1 MKASEQKTLSY
12 LKKHNKYQKKEWD
25 LVSVKLKILHFVL
38 PEFKI
43 RTLISTKKSCGKLL
57 FQ

>member
-25 LVSVKLKILHFVL
+25 LVSVKSKILACS
-38 PEFKI
+38 I
-43 RTLISTKKSCGKLL
+43 ACI
-57 FQ
+57 QN